1 MNRNQTANNQSH
13 PGSCC
18 FHLTKNNDTHQEIF
32 HPIENQSKT
41 IKLHFNAIKSIQFHH
56 RIFHGLES
64 SKNICPKCPRSRSR
78 LVSTSPK
85 KATSGLRFLP
95 WHNRSFW
102 FLMLGDVL
110 TLGYLKQKNGWFL
123 CRFGFFRKRN
133 IDFVQ
138 CFESWGK
145 LHCTHRK
152 TRKNTID
159 TVPSLHPMLAPMPL
173 GMRLR
178 SWVWFFLP
186 RSVGADISRST
197 GE

>member
-95 WHNRSFW
+95 WHNMSFW
-102 FLMLGDVL
+102 FLMVGDVL
-110 TLGYLKQKNGWFL
+110 TLGYLKQQMADFFGDLESLPL
-123 CRFGFFRKRN
+123 CHWAWGFEAGSGSSCH
-133 IDFVQ
+133 VQ
-138 CFESWGK
+138 SVLTSQEVRGSNPVHYIWWV
-145 LHCTHRK
+145 
-152 TRKNTID
+152 I
-159 TVPSLHPMLAPMPL
+159 VPMVINWLMYQL
-173 GMRLR
+173 
-178 SWVWFFLP
+178 
-186 RSVGADISRST
+186 
-197 GE
+197 

>member
-1 MNRNQTANNQSH
+1 MQLAILHSPKKSIKTNYSHQPWKSLMNRNQTANNQSH

-95 WHNRSFW
+95 WHNRSF
-102 FLMLGDVL
+102 
-110 TLGYLKQKNGWFL
+110 
-123 CRFGFFRKRN
+123 
-133 IDFVQ
+133 
-138 CFESWGK
+138 
-145 LHCTHRK
+145 
-152 TRKNTID
+152 
-159 TVPSLHPMLAPMPL
+159 
-173 GMRLR
+173 
-178 SWVWFFLP
+178 
-186 RSVGADISRST
+186 
-197 GE
+197 